1 MSRKRGFTLIEVLVV
16 TAILGIAISVI
27 AACLAGGVRAW
38 DAARSFNRLEAE
50 ALAGMTAIEKD
61 LRNTFEFYAAP
72 FSVEPSA
79 MSFPGL
85 APLEES
91 TLSRIGTIRYTWDPK
106 GRRLLRVAWP
116 FPGPEGLGTGR
127 EALISNLD
135 ALSLEYGSSGSSRDQ
150 TLWISETTNL
160 PNAVRLRLWLSDTR
174 DTVTLERTIVI
185 KAGRGE

>member
-16 TAILGIAISVI
+16 AVILGITISVI

-38 DAARSFNRLEAE
+38 DAARGFNRLEAE
-50 ALAGMTAIEKD
+50 ALAGMAAIEKD

-72 FSVEPSA
+72 FSGEPSA

-85 APLEES
+85 VPLEGS
-91 TLSRIGTIRYTWDPK
+91 SALHIGSIRYVWDAT
-106 GRRLLRVAWP
+106 RRALLRTARP
-116 FPGPEGLGTGR
+116 FPDSEGLDGS
-127 EALISNLD
+127 EALISNID
-135 ALSLEYGSSGSSRDQ
+135 ALSLEYGSSGPSRDQ

-160 PNAVRLRLWLSDTR
+160 PTAVRLRLWLSDTR
-174 DTVTLERTIVI
+174 DTVTLERTVVI